1 MSLKRGIFYTFLT
14 QAPTLLLYF
23 VSSTLMTRTLGEEG
37 RGAYAL
43 LQNQVALVAMLLWLN
58 TNFGIIYYTAK
69 AGTDPSQ
76 MVRVASTV
84 LLLNLLATPLLLLL
98 IFWNQDL
105 RQIFLPTEASHWGYM
120 IFVLLA
126 VLTAQLNS
134 AIGSI
139 MLGMKK
145 FRIVNGLGIFNASL
159 SAVGYTILYLLR
171 DRVAPDHVLA
181 MVLGVSLVSI
191 LIYTTTSC
199 IIYIRVVGIRPIPTW
214 NWTILKPFLAFV
226 LVGYLSNLI
235 NLINY
240 RFDIWVV
247 GSYSGTAQLGLYA
260 VAVGMGQLF
269 FYIPEPFSR
278 VVQPYLY
285 GNMDDELLEKYK
297 FIVRI
302 NFTSVMLLSL
312 ALGILA
318 PWIIPL
324 LFGKAFAGAV
334 IALQWLLP
342 GIIFVSATKLVS
354 LLVVQ
359 GGLIRFNLF
368 STIIGAAIT
377 IVLNLL
383 MVPQWGIV
391 GASIASS
398 IAYLVLLVIPCL
410 VIRYKMGITV
420 WDMFLLRPSDLVRIR
435 ALVATRLPFLASK

>member
-1 MSLKRGIFYTFLT
+1 
-14 QAPTLLLYF
+14 
-23 VSSTLMTRTLGEEG
+23 
-37 RGAYAL
+37 
-43 LQNQVALVAMLLWLN
+43 
-58 TNFGIIYYTAK
+58 
-69 AGTDPSQ
+69 
-76 MVRVASTV
+76 
-84 LLLNLLATPLLLLL
+84 
-98 IFWNQDL
+98 
-105 RQIFLPTEASHWGYM
+105 M